1 MPLATRLTIQLT
13 LAALTVQGTPNP
25 YHPSLSLTVQDVT
38 YLTLTGG
45 TMPKAKILLQR
56 NEPVILATP
65 FHDDLDIN
73 LTVAELQESF
83 AVVEYDTQTKTF
95 TLRDMDSEDSYN
107 EYTLPVNHALL
118 HTDPIQIVSFS
129 DLPYDYYPVA
139 DESGLFFTDD
149 DANAMNQLSLRV
161 AKLEEAYQLLLA
173 DKPKT
178 TRKHKETTPA
188 DTDAT
193 PE

>member
-1 MPLATRLTIQLT
+1 ML
-13 LAALTVQGTPNP
+13 
-25 YHPSLSLTVQDVT
+25 
-38 YLTLTGG
+38 
-45 TMPKAKILLQR
+45 KAKILLQH

-73 LTVAELQESF
+73 LTVAELKESF

-95 TLRDMDSEDSYN
+95 TLHDVDSEDSYT

-118 HTDPIQIVSFS
+118 HTDPIQIVSFD
-129 DLPYDYYPVA
+129 DLPYDYYPVV

-161 AKLEEAYQLLLA
+161 AKLEEAYQLLA

-178 TRKHKETTPA
+178 TRKHKETTTEV
-188 DTDAT
+188 TDAT

>member
-1 MPLATRLTIQLT
+1 ML
-13 LAALTVQGTPNP
+13 
-25 YHPSLSLTVQDVT
+25 
-38 YLTLTGG
+38 
-45 TMPKAKILLQR
+45 KAKILLQR

-73 LTVAELQESF
+73 LTIAELKESF
-83 AVVEYDTQTKTF
+83 AVVEYDEQTKTF
-95 TLRDMDSEDSYN
+95 TLRDVDSEDSYT

-118 HTDPIQIVSFS
+118 HTDPIQVVSFD

-139 DESGLFFTDD
+139 DESDLFISDD
-149 DANAMNQLSLRV
+149 NDDTLNQLSLRV
-161 AKLEEAYQLLLA
+161 AKLEEAYSLLT

-188 DTDAT
+188 DTDDTTA
-193 PE
+193 

>member
-1 MPLATRLTIQLT
+1 ML
-13 LAALTVQGTPNP
+13 
-25 YHPSLSLTVQDVT
+25 
-38 YLTLTGG
+38 
-45 TMPKAKILLQR
+45 KAKILLQH

-73 LTVAELQESF
+73 LTVAELKESF

-95 TLRDMDSEDSYN
+95 TLHDVDSEDSYT

-118 HTDPIQIVSFS
+118 HTDPIQIVSFD
-129 DLPYDYYPVA
+129 DLPYDYYPVV

-161 AKLEEAYQLLLA
+161 AKLEEAYQLLA

-178 TRKHKETTPA
+178 TRKHKETTTEA
-188 DTDAT
+188 TDTT

>member
-1 MPLATRLTIQLT
+1 ML
-13 LAALTVQGTPNP
+13 
-25 YHPSLSLTVQDVT
+25 
-38 YLTLTGG
+38 
-45 TMPKAKILLQR
+45 KAKILLQR

-73 LTVAELQESF
+73 LTVAELKESF

-95 TLRDMDSEDSYN
+95 TLRDVDSEDSYN

-118 HTDPIQIVSFS
+118 HIDPIQIVSFD
-129 DLPYDYYPVA
+129 DLPYDYYPVV
-139 DESGLFFTDD
+139 DESGLSISDD
-149 DANAMNQLSLRV
+149 NDDNDDTLNQLSLRV

-178 TRKHKETTPA
+178 TRKHKETTTEA
-188 DTDAT
+188 TDAT

>member
-1 MPLATRLTIQLT
+1 M
-13 LAALTVQGTPNP
+13 
-25 YHPSLSLTVQDVT
+25 S
-38 YLTLTGG
+38 
-45 TMPKAKILLQR
+45 KAKILLKR

-95 TLRDMDSEDSYN
+95 TLRDVDSEDSYT

-118 HTDPIQIVSFS
+118 HTDPIQVVSFD

-139 DESGLFFTDD
+139 DESGLYSTED
-149 DANAMNQLSLRV
+149 DANAKNQLSLRV
-161 AKLEEAYQLLLA
+161 AKLEEAYQLLA

-178 TRKHKETTPA
+178 THKRKETTA
-188 DTDAT
+188 DTTTGT

>member
-1 MPLATRLTIQLT
+1 
-13 LAALTVQGTPNP
+13 
-25 YHPSLSLTVQDVT
+25 
-38 YLTLTGG
+38 
-45 TMPKAKILLQR
+45 MPKAKILLQR
-56 NEPVILATP
+56 SEPVILATP

-73 LTVAELQESF
+73 LTVAELRESF

-95 TLRDMDSEDSYN
+95 TLRDVDSEDSYT

-118 HTDPIQIVSFS
+118 HTDPIQVVSFD

-139 DESGLFFTDD
+139 DESGLYFTED
-149 DANAMNQLSLRV
+149 DANAKNQLSLRV

-178 TRKHKETTPA
+178 TTEA
-188 DTDAT
+188 TDAT

>member
-1 MPLATRLTIQLT
+1 
-13 LAALTVQGTPNP
+13 
-25 YHPSLSLTVQDVT
+25 
-38 YLTLTGG
+38 
-45 TMPKAKILLQR
+45 MPKAKILLQR

-73 LTVAELQESF
+73 LTIAELKESF

-95 TLRDMDSEDSYN
+95 TLRDVDSEDSFN
-107 EYTLPVNHALL
+107 EYTLPANHALL
-118 HTDPIQIVSFS
+118 HTDPIQIVSFD

-139 DESGLFFTDD
+139 DESGLFVSDD
-149 DANAMNQLSLRV
+149 DDEDTLNQLSLRV
-161 AKLEEAYQLLLA
+161 AKLEEAYQLLA

-178 TRKHKETTPA
+178 TRKHKETTTEA
-188 DTDAT
+188 TDAT

>member
-13 LAALTVQGTPNP
+13 LAALTVQG
-25 YHPSLSLTVQDVT
+25 VT
-38 YLTLTGG
+38 FLTLIG
-45 TMPKAKILLQR
+45 TTMSKAKILLQR

-95 TLRDMDSEDSYN
+95 TLRDVDSEDSYN

-118 HTDPIQIVSFS
+118 HTDPIQIVSFD

-161 AKLEEAYQLLLA
+161 AKLEEAYISLT

-178 TRKHKETTPA
+178 THKRKETTTEAP
-188 DTDAT
+188 DAT

>member
-1 MPLATRLTIQLT
+1 ML
-13 LAALTVQGTPNP
+13 
-25 YHPSLSLTVQDVT
+25 
-38 YLTLTGG
+38 
-45 TMPKAKILLQR
+45 KAKILLQR
-56 NEPVILATP
+56 SEPVILATP

-73 LTVAELQESF
+73 LTVAELRESF

-95 TLRDMDSEDSYN
+95 TLRDVDSEDSYN

-118 HTDPIQIVSFS
+118 HTDPIQVVSF
-129 DLPYDYYPVA
+129 DGLPYDYYPVA
-139 DESGLFFTDD
+139 DESGLFISDGNDD
-149 DANAMNQLSLRV
+149 VLNQLSLRV

-178 TRKHKETTPA
+178 TRKHKETTTEV
-188 DTDAT
+188 TDAT

>member
-1 MPLATRLTIQLT
+1 M
-13 LAALTVQGTPNP
+13 
-25 YHPSLSLTVQDVT
+25 S
-38 YLTLTGG
+38 
-45 TMPKAKILLQR
+45 KAKILLQR

-118 HTDPIQIVSFS
+118 HTDPIQIVSFD

-178 TRKHKETTPA
+178 TRKHKETTTEA
-188 DTDAT
+188 TDAT

>member
-1 MPLATRLTIQLT
+1 
-13 LAALTVQGTPNP
+13 
-25 YHPSLSLTVQDVT
+25 
-38 YLTLTGG
+38 
-45 TMPKAKILLQR
+45 MPKAKILLQR

-73 LTVAELQESF
+73 LTIAELKESF

-95 TLRDMDSEDSYN
+95 TLRDVDSEDSYN

-118 HTDPIQIVSFS
+118 HTDPIQIVSFD

-139 DESGLFFTDD
+139 DESGLFVSDD
-149 DANAMNQLSLRV
+149 DDEDTLNQLSLRV
-161 AKLEEAYQLLLA
+161 AKLEEAYQLLT

-178 TRKHKETTPA
+178 TRKHKETTTEA
-188 DTDAT
+188 TDAT

>member
-1 MPLATRLTIQLT
+1 
-13 LAALTVQGTPNP
+13 
-25 YHPSLSLTVQDVT
+25 
-38 YLTLTGG
+38 
-45 TMPKAKILLQR
+45 MPKAKILLR
-56 NEPVILATP
+56 RSEPVILATP

-95 TLRDMDSEDSYN
+95 TLRDVGSEDSFN
-107 EYTLPVNHALL
+107 EYTLQTNHALL
-118 HTDPIQIVSFS
+118 HTDPIQIVSFD

-161 AKLEEAYQLLLA
+161 AKLEEAYQLLA
-173 DKPKT
+173 GKPKT
-178 TRKHKETTPA
+178 TREHKETTA
-188 DTDAT
+188 GATDGT
-193 PE
+193 LE

>member
-1 MPLATRLTIQLT
+1 
-13 LAALTVQGTPNP
+13 
-25 YHPSLSLTVQDVT
+25 
-38 YLTLTGG
+38 
-45 TMPKAKILLQR
+45 MPKAKILLR
-56 NEPVILATP
+56 RSEPVILATP

-95 TLRDMDSEDSYN
+95 TLRDVGSEDSFN
-107 EYTLPVNHALL
+107 EYTLQTNHALL
-118 HTDPIQIVSFS
+118 HTDPIQIVSFD

-161 AKLEEAYQLLLA
+161 AKLEEAYQLLA
-173 DKPKT
+173 GKPKT
-178 TRKHKETTPA
+178 TRKHKETTA
-188 DTDAT
+188 GATDGT
-193 PE
+193 LE

>member
-1 MPLATRLTIQLT
+1 ML
-13 LAALTVQGTPNP
+13 
-25 YHPSLSLTVQDVT
+25 
-38 YLTLTGG
+38 
-45 TMPKAKILLQR
+45 KAKILLQR

-65 FHDDLDIN
+65 FHDDLDID
-73 LTVAELQESF
+73 LTVAELKESF
-83 AVVEYDTQTKTF
+83 AVVEYDEQTKTF
-95 TLRDMDSEDSYN
+95 TLHDVDSEDSYT

-118 HTDPIQIVSFS
+118 HTDPIQVVSFD

-139 DESGLFFTDD
+139 DESGLYSTED
-149 DANAMNQLSLRV
+149 DANAKNQLSLRV

-173 DKPKT
+173 GKPKT
-178 TRKHKETTPA
+178 TRKHKETTTE

>member
-1 MPLATRLTIQLT
+1 MSNLLIHT
-13 LAALTVQGTPNP
+13 TPNP
-25 YHPSLSLTVQDVT
+25 YHPSLSLTVQGVT
-38 YLTLTGG
+38 FLTLIGA
-45 TMPKAKILLQR
+45 TMSKAKILLQR

-83 AVVEYDTQTKTF
+83 AVVEYDEQTKTF
-95 TLRDMDSEDSYN
+95 TLRDVDSEDSYT

-118 HTDPIQIVSFS
+118 HTDPIQVVSFD

-139 DESGLFFTDD
+139 DESGLFFTGD

-178 TRKHKETTPA
+178 THKRKETTTEA
-188 DTDAT
+188 TDAT

>member
-1 MPLATRLTIQLT
+1 
-13 LAALTVQGTPNP
+13 
-25 YHPSLSLTVQDVT
+25 
-38 YLTLTGG
+38 
-45 TMPKAKILLQR
+45 MPKAKILLQR

-73 LTVAELQESF
+73 LTVAELRRSF

-95 TLRDMDSEDSYN
+95 TLRDVDSEDSFN
-107 EYTLPVNHALL
+107 EYTLPANHALL
-118 HTDPIQIVSFS
+118 HTDPIQVVSFD

-139 DESGLFFTDD
+139 DESGLFVSDD

-161 AKLEEAYQLLLA
+161 AKLEEAYQLLA
-173 DKPKT
+173 GKPKT
-178 TRKHKETTPA
+178 TCKCKETTTEA
-188 DTDAT
+188 TDAT